1 MYIILCISEMTL
13 STSLRNFLS
22 SSPSSSLR
30 GGGRL
35 VVVVVVVGICSASSE
50 YSLGALRRNNQK
62 LMLKDGLQSRGS

>member
-35 VVVVVVVGICSASSE
+35 VVVVGICSASSE